1 MGFHFGCTSAGSQNE
16 RAVNDLQND
25 GKQQLSARWG
35 NPTLLKRSEIERSC
49 PCIVSAVRKL
59 SSHILRLPTKGFV
72 IFCLKNWGINPQ
84 RKAFFMGS
92 MIFLSMGWDGVPHFW
107 HNPKNLQGTP
117 HTVRPAVSRCYR
129 IQLLRLYMSI
139 LDPTPDCRFDVFFN
153 SKLHSCFLVS
163 QLPLAV
169 LPSSSRVSLSSACE
183 KSTNRLAP
191 QKRNLNA

>member
-1 MGFHFGCTSAGSQNE
+1 MIFKMMGNNNCLLVEETLHCWNVAKLKEVVPALLALCANFRATSWDFQQGC
-16 RAVNDLQND
+16 
-25 GKQQLSARWG
+25 
-35 NPTLLKRSEIERSC
+35 
-49 PCIVSAVRKL
+49 
-59 SSHILRLPTKGFV
+59 V

-92 MIFLSMGWDGVPHFW
+92 MIFLSIGWDGVPHFW

-153 SKLHSCFLVS
+153 SKLHSWFLVS

-169 LPSSSRVSLSSACE
+169 LPSSWKV
-183 KSTNRLAP
+183 KKVP
-191 QKRNLNA
+191 LNFKGIIEFGLWKIY